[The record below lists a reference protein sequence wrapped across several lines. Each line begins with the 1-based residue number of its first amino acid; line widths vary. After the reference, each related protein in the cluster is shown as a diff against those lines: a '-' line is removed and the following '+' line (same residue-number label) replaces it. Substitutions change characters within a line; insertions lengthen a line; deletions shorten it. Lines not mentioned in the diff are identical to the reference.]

1 MGTQVLIVDDHAD
14 SRLLMADLLTARGF
28 EVAAVASGKES
39 LAAIRRFRPRL
50 VIMDLQMPEMDGF
63 ATLAALREE
72 DPEMPVL
79 AVSGHVL
86 PDDER
91 RIQAAGFDAAMSKPL
106 DFGALVQQVRR
117 LTGETVEEP
126 G

>member
-1 MGTQVLIVDDHAD
+1 MGVQILIVDDHAD

-28 EVAAVASGKES
+28 DVAAVASGRES
-39 LAAIRRFRPRL
+39 LAAIQRFRPRL

-91 RIQAAGFDAAMSKPL
+91 RIQTAGFDAALGKPL
-106 DFGALVQQVRR
+106 DLRALVNQVER
-117 LTGETVEEP
+117 LTATVEEP